1 LNFKY
6 IYFFICVLFFLTI
19 RQNKTYAQE
28 YGLNFKGQNY
38 LLDERTSLELSP
50 EQFINAQDEF
60 ELNFKLKLDFENKE
74 NTFGYIFRIIN
85 KEGRNIDLINSSFK
99 KDQLSLVIG
108 NTETGLPIKDKSLY
122 NNKWTTVR
130 LKFLLR
136 EKKILFSLN
145 NNTLNKK
152 TVAFKNIESYKIFFG
167 ANSYQEF
174 SSSDL
179 PEMSIKDIKI
189 LNNKSLSL
197 HYPLRQCG
205 GNETVDL
212 LKKVK
217 AKVSNPKWI
226 LCNHQKWNLKFSSNV
241 NGFQLPAY
249 NKKRGELYLLN
260 NKELL
265 TYTLKDNSFKK
276 LPYQNGPISLS
287 IDHRAIYNP
296 NTNTIYCYL
305 IDNKSYA
312 QLDLITGKW
321 SNLTPFNNEKVAR
334 MYQNHNSVFNVKNNV
349 LYTLGGYGYFKYNNI
364 VNKVNFTTTN
374 WNLVSNNDTIFKP
387 RYLAGSDILSD
398 SIYIFGGY
406 GSASGSQLGNPKSYF
421 NLIAFDT
428 KTNTFKEKFIVKKH
442 LNDMIVAKNMWINE
456 SNRDFYALISDKII
470 HEGYLKL
477 LKGNLDNSN
486 TTIVGD
492 SIPYKFLDIKSN
504 ASLYY
509 EQNQKKLIAYTSYL
523 NKENKTTFTIHT
535 INFPTI
541 KIDAPTPIKTTFFS
555 KYWHIVLA
563 CFIFLP
569 FVFYFFKKTKIKKA
583 ATQKTEENLVVISEE
598 EEYTPLT
605 FSKPMETNNYRIIF
619 FGGFQIYNKNNED
632 ITNKFSPLIKELFL
646 LIWMYTFKN
655 NKGISSEKLV
665 DIIWYDK
672 SPRKAQNNRSVN
684 LTKLRK
690 ILRDLE
696 NCSVTKETGYWKIDN
711 DHIIN
716 KTDHFELLQITNTKK
731 SINKEKIDHL
741 IKITEKGAFLF
752 NLNYEWLEPFKEDIS
767 DRIIDTLVTF
777 AEKFDIKSDT
787 DFILHLSDCIL
798 NFDSINEEAVIFKC
812 KAHHIKG
819 NHSLA
824 KSTFNK
830 FQKEYQ
836 LLYAQDFKYSF
847 QEIIR

>member
-1 LNFKY
+1 MNFKY

-265 TYTLKDNSFKK
+265 TYTLKDN
-276 LPYQNGPISLS
+276 
-287 IDHRAIYNP
+287 
-296 NTNTIYCYL
+296 
-305 IDNKSYA
+305 
-312 QLDLITGKW
+312 
-321 SNLTPFNNEKVAR
+321 
-334 MYQNHNSVFNVKNNV
+334 
-349 LYTLGGYGYFKYNNI
+349 
-364 VNKVNFTTTN
+364 
-374 WNLVSNNDTIFKP
+374 
-387 RYLAGSDILSD
+387 
-398 SIYIFGGY
+398 
-406 GSASGSQLGNPKSYF
+406 
-421 NLIAFDT
+421 
-428 KTNTFKEKFIVKKH
+428 
-442 LNDMIVAKNMWINE
+442 
-456 SNRDFYALISDKII
+456 
-470 HEGYLKL
+470 
-477 LKGNLDNSN
+477 
-486 TTIVGD
+486 
-492 SIPYKFLDIKSN
+492 
-504 ASLYY
+504 
-509 EQNQKKLIAYTSYL
+509 
-523 NKENKTTFTIHT
+523 
-535 INFPTI
+535 
-541 KIDAPTPIKTTFFS
+541 
-555 KYWHIVLA
+555 
-563 CFIFLP
+563 
-569 FVFYFFKKTKIKKA
+569 
-583 ATQKTEENLVVISEE
+583 
-598 EEYTPLT
+598 
-605 FSKPMETNNYRIIF
+605 
-619 FGGFQIYNKNNED
+619 
-632 ITNKFSPLIKELFL
+632 
-646 LIWMYTFKN
+646 
-655 NKGISSEKLV
+655 
-665 DIIWYDK
+665 
-672 SPRKAQNNRSVN
+672 
-684 LTKLRK
+684 
-690 ILRDLE
+690 
-696 NCSVTKETGYWKIDN
+696 
-711 DHIIN
+711 
-716 KTDHFELLQITNTKK
+716 
-731 SINKEKIDHL
+731 
-741 IKITEKGAFLF
+741 
-752 NLNYEWLEPFKEDIS
+752 
-767 DRIIDTLVTF
+767 
-777 AEKFDIKSDT
+777 
-787 DFILHLSDCIL
+787 
-798 NFDSINEEAVIFKC
+798 
-812 KAHHIKG
+812 
-819 NHSLA
+819 
-824 KSTFNK
+824 
-830 FQKEYQ
+830 
-836 LLYAQDFKYSF
+836 
-847 QEIIR
+847 